1 LGHCCDYLAFFS
13 AAETAKGLS
22 LTNALSN
29 ESGNGPFCASHAK
42 KEPKSPLSSR
52 IKGAKTKCYLPNAA
66 SQIEEAAMPRR
77 IISKL
82 LLSAALIL
90 PTMSFGAEAPGQHI
104 MVTPDQM
111 PEPYATPAQAARFD
125 AYPRPSA
132 EDLETQGVEL
142 LELPDGFEWNLFAE
156 GLKDARWLAVAP
168 NGDVFLAQSRF
179 RQTGAG
185 DRADTGHITILRDAD
200 GDGTAELIE
209 TFDDD
214 YERPHGLAF
223 NDGALYVGERRGI
236 YRIPYADGDTSA
248 QSREMITERNPFVGG
263 SREGHWTRNLA
274 VSPSGE
280 LFVSVGSAD
289 NIAVEPEPRATI
301 QRVGADGE
309 LTTFAT
315 GLRNAVGI
323 EFYPG
328 TNDIYTVV
336 NERDGYGDGLVPDY
350 FTRVQEDGFY
360 GWPYSYIGSHPDPQL
375 GDERPDLVAA
385 AIEPDV
391 LFASHSAPLGFAFY
405 DAEQFP
411 ERYRGGA
418 FVALH
423 GSWNSSVP
431 TGYKLVY
438 VPFENQRPAGGY
450 ENFALGFR
458 FGGVE
463 QADIIGRPVGVVV
476 ANDGSLLVA
485 DDIGEAIWRISY
497 TGG

>member
-1 LGHCCDYLAFFS
+1 
-13 AAETAKGLS
+13 
-22 LTNALSN
+22 
-29 ESGNGPFCASHAK
+29 
-42 KEPKSPLSSR
+42 
-52 IKGAKTKCYLPNAA
+52 
-66 SQIEEAAMPRR
+66 MPRHLF
-77 IISKL
+77 SKL
-82 LLSAALIL
+82 LFSAALIM
-90 PTMSFGAEAPGQHI
+90 PTMSCGAEATNDQVSETPGQHF
-104 MVTPDQM
+104 MVTPEQM

-132 EDLETQGVEL
+132 EDLQGMDL

-156 GLKDARWLAVAP
+156 DLDYARWLAVAP
-168 NGDVFLAQSRF
+168 NGDVFLAQSRLGG
-179 RQTGAG
+179 TDAG
-185 DRADTGHITILRDAD
+185 KITLLRDAD

-214 YERPHGLAF
+214 YQRPHGLAF
-223 NDGALYVGERRGI
+223 HDGALYVGERRGI
-236 YRIPYADGDTSA
+236 WRIPYSDGDTSA
-248 QSREMITERNPFVGG
+248 QDREMITQPDPFVLGE
-263 SREGHWTRNLA
+263 REGHWTRNLA
-274 VSPSGE
+274 FNPQGE
-280 LFVSVGSAD
+280 LFVAVGSSN
-289 NIAVEPEPRATI
+289 NILIDTDPRATI
-301 QRVGADGE
+301 SRVNDDGT
-309 LTTFAT
+309 LTVFAS
-315 GLRNAVGI
+315 GLRNPVGVAY
-323 EFYPG
+323 YPG
-328 TNDIYTVV
+328 TNDLYTVV

-360 GWPYSYIGSHPDPQL
+360 GWPYSYIGSHPDPQF
-375 GDERPDLVAA
+375 GSVRPDLVEA

-431 TGYKLVY
+431 TGYKLVFL
-438 VPFENQRPAGGY
+438 PFENQRPVGGY

-476 ANDGSLLVA
+476 ANDGSLLIA
-485 DDIGEAIWRISY
+485 DDVGEAIWRISY

>member
-1 LGHCCDYLAFFS
+1 M
-13 AAETAKGLS
+13 
-22 LTNALSN
+22 
-29 ESGNGPFCASHAK
+29 
-42 KEPKSPLSSR
+42 
-52 IKGAKTKCYLPNAA
+52 PNAA
-66 SQIEEAAMPRR
+66 SQIEEAVMPRR
-77 IISKL
+77 IISKF

-104 MVTPDQM
+104 MVTPNQM

-132 EDLETQGVEL
+132 EDLETQGVDL

-301 QRVGADGE
+301 QRV
-309 LTTFAT
+309 
-315 GLRNAVGI
+315 
-323 EFYPG
+323 
-328 TNDIYTVV
+328 

-350 FTRVQEDGFY
+350 FTRVEAGGFY

-375 GDERPDLVAA
+375 GDERPDLVEA

>member
-1 LGHCCDYLAFFS
+1 MVLFMPAMLNRNRKRPGHS
-13 AAETAKGLS
+13 NQEG
-22 LTNALSN
+22 AL
-29 ESGNGPFCASHAK
+29 
-42 KEPKSPLSSR
+42 PKD
-52 IKGAKTKCYLPNAA
+52 A
-66 SQIEEAAMPRR
+66 SQIEESVMPRH

-82 LLSAALIL
+82 LLSAALIM
-90 PTMSFGAEAPGQHI
+90 PTMSYGAEVPGEHI
-104 MVTPDQM
+104 IVTPEQM
-111 PEPYATPAQAARFD
+111 PEPYATPAQAARFEVF
-125 AYPRPSA
+125 PRPSA
-132 EDLETQGVEL
+132 EDLL
-142 LELPDGFEWNLFAE
+142 DLPDGFEWNLFAE
-156 GLKDARWLAVAP
+156 GLSDARWLAVAP

-179 RQTGAG
+179 AKTGPG
-185 DRADTGHITILRDAD
+185 DRDDTGKITLLRDAD
-200 GDGTAELIE
+200 GDGAAELIE

-214 YERPHGLAF
+214 FQRPHGMAF
-223 NDGALYVGERRGI
+223 HDGSLYVGERRGI
-236 YRIPYADGDTSA
+236 WRIPYSDGDTSA
-248 QSREMITERNPFVGG
+248 QDREMITERNPFVGG

-274 VSPSGE
+274 FSLSGE

-289 NIAVEPEPRATI
+289 NVAVEPEPRATI
-301 QRVGADGE
+301 QHVNEDGE
-309 LTTFAT
+309 LSTFAS
-315 GLRNAVGI
+315 GLRNPVGI
-323 EFYPG
+323 AFYPG
-328 TNDIYTVV
+328 TNDLYTVV

-360 GWPYSYIGSHPDPQL
+360 GWPYSYIGSRPDPQL
-375 GDERPDLVAA
+375 GDQRPDLVEA

-391 LFASHSAPLGFAFY
+391 LFQSHSAPLGFAFY

-476 ANDGSLLVA
+476 ANDGSLLIA
-485 DDIGEAIWRISY
+485 DDIGEVVWRISY
-497 TGG
+497 SGG